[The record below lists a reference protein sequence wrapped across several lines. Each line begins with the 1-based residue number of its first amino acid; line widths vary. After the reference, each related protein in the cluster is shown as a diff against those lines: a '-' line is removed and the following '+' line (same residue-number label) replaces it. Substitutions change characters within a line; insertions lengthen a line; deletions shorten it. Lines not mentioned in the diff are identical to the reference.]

1 MSVLPTLSGAYLK
14 KEKKTDTIKHKAI
27 LNLNIINKAGKRL
40 HKDAK
45 FGEVKGRGGGGG
57 EIRGGGGGPQFLFFR
72 MGVVNSPHFSIYIVS
87 LVLNLRAAADLCF
100 IWGPRNVLN

>member
-45 FGEVKGRGGGGG
+45 FGEVKGRGGGGVKFGAG
-57 EIRGGGGGPQFLFFR
+57 EGGPNSFF
-72 MGVVNSPHFSIYIVS
+72 VVLSM
-87 LVLNLRAAADLCF
+87 
-100 IWGPRNVLN
+100 